1 VVIRLEK
8 GTGELMWATAV
19 HIARNCQQSC
29 AQSRV
34 WRVSLL
40 VALGA
45 GLGLLATVLPEVI
58 ERHHPFVIFFPYLV
72 FAAWYGDVW
81 EGLLAVVL
89 STTASVL
96 LRSSHTSFMLN
107 SGDVVAE
114 LCVVIGAVL
123 LIVLVHRARRT
134 QRAAQQAQ
142 RVAERAVQLR
152 NDLLLAIAHDLRT
165 PLTSI
170 LGRVEVMHI
179 DLHGSKPLDKNRL
192 DAQVDGLR
200 GPARRMLAM
209 VDDMTKAADVPIGD
223 GLRGHL
229 EAVDIGMLVQDT
241 ARLVAEGT
249 PGAAPVTVEAAA
261 GPIVEGTGC
270 AWSGSC
276 RICST
281 MPSNTALL
289 GRPSTWQWP
298 KRRAG

>member
-1 VVIRLEK
+1 
-8 GTGELMWATAV
+8 
-19 HIARNCQQSC
+19 
-29 AQSRV
+29 
-34 WRVSLL
+34 
-40 VALGA
+40 
-45 GLGLLATVLPEVI
+45 
-58 ERHHPFVIFFPYLV
+58 
-72 FAAWYGDVW
+72 
-81 EGLLAVVL
+81 
-89 STTASVL
+89 
-96 LRSSHTSFMLN
+96 
-107 SGDVVAE
+107 VVAE
-114 LCVVIGAVL
+114 LCVVLGAVL
-123 LIVLVHRARRT
+123 LIVLVHRVRRT
-134 QRAAQQAQ
+134 QQAAQQAQ
-142 RVAERAVQLR
+142 RVAERAVHLC